1 MNLDI
6 CKKCPNHLYFIA
18 RQFTEK
24 TLFVKEN
31 KLLME
36 YNFLPTEYYVMCKCT
51 HPLPFKPMELANEE
65 YSVYSY
71 YKKENKWGHT
81 YLHQKEFFKWFRSF
95 RINRK
100 IKELPPPVDC
110 PYWVEQFVNDINKKE
125 YANGN

>member
-1 MNLDI
+1 MNLKI

-24 TLFVKEN
+24 TLFVKEG

-36 YNFLPTEYYVMCKCT
+36 YDFLPAEYYIKCKCSN
-51 HPLPFKPMELANEE
+51 PLPFKPTELANEE

-71 YKKENKWGHT
+71 HKRENKWGHT

-100 IKELPPPVDC
+100 IKKILPNEYC
-110 PYWVEQFVNDINKKE
+110 PYFVEHLVSMKNHC
-125 YANGN
+125 